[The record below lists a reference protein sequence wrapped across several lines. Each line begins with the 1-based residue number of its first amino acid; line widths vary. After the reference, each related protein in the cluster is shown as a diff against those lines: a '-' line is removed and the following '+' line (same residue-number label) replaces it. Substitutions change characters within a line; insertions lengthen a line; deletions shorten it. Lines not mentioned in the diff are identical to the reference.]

1 MKFRT
6 KDIAPILV
14 IGLVLIADRLV
25 KWWALDTLPSLGR
38 NGIEALGGLLRFVY
52 VENRGVAFGMFPN
65 NSLLFALLSITVI
78 IGALW
83 RSWGWFWRATPLAR
97 VSAALILAGGLGNII
112 DRLLYGFVVD
122 MVNIVP
128 MQFFQVFNIADV
140 AISLGA
146 VLLFI
151 CLWREDAGHRAASK
165 RQQPDDVLRAT
176 PESASKPE

>member
-1 MKFRT
+1 MKFRI

-14 IGLVLIADRLV
+14 IGLVLLIDRLV
-25 KWWALDTLPSLGR
+25 KWWALDTLPPLGR

-52 VENRGVAFGMFPN
+52 VENRGVAFGLFPN

-78 IGALW
+78 AGAIW
-83 RSWGWFWRATPLAR
+83 RSWGWFWRAAPLAR
-97 VSAALILAGGLGNII
+97 VSAALILAGGMGNII
-112 DRLLYGFVVD
+112 DRLRYGFVVD

-151 CLWREDAGHRAASK
+151 CLWREDASSRLRNA
-165 RQQPDDVLRAT
+165 QPLPDDAFST
-176 PESASKPE
+176 SKAE

>member
-6 KDIAPILV
+6 NDIAPILV
-14 IGLVLIADRLV
+14 IGLVLATDRLV
-25 KWWALDTLPSLGR
+25 KWWALAALPPLGR
-38 NGIEALGGLLRFVY
+38 NGVEALGGLLRFVY
-52 VENRGVAFGMFPN
+52 VENRGVAFGLFPN

-78 IGALW
+78 AGAIW
-83 RSWGWFWRATPLAR
+83 RSWGWFWRAAPLAR

-112 DRLLYGFVVD
+112 DRLRYGFVVD
-122 MVNIVP
+122 MINIVP

-151 CLWREDAGHRAASK
+151 CLWREDASHRAATRRHQS
-165 RQQPDDVLRAT
+165 DDVLRAT